1 MLIRASLALFFRQFS
16 TQSTTA
22 GSIEDDQLLDVSS
35 DWSLVAGCLSSGP
48 PVPPAWR
55 ETGVTLLELY
65 WIQASSESKKK
76 NDFECI
82 KYKHCCLISQADR
95 RVDEVESVSAVN

>member
-76 NDFECI
+76 MTLNASSTNTVASSL
-82 KYKHCCLISQADR
+82 KLTGGWMKLKVLVQ
-95 RVDEVESVSAVN
+95 